1 MMVTVDDN
9 AELVVPRSIRREAGI
24 KPGDRVEFH
33 VANGVIRIVP
43 ETAPPDEYS
52 PSQRQAIDREL
63 ADAQKGPFHGPFDS
77 AEDMISHLRV
87 RIKRPG
93 RAG

>member
-1 MMVTVDDN
+1 MMVTVNDN

-24 KPGDRVEFH
+24 TPADRVEFH

-43 ETAPPDEYS
+43 EAVPPDEYS
-52 PSQRQAIDREL
+52 SDQRQAIDREL
-63 ADAQKGPFHGPFDS
+63 VDAQKGPFHGPFDT
-77 AEDMISHLRV
+77 AEDMISHLRA